1 MRLSHLLAPETAHR
15 LAIRTLPLLPAR
27 PAPASSRLR
36 TSLCGMDLPHPVGLA
51 AGFDKN
57 AEAFAAALRQG
68 FGWVEVG
75 SVTPRPQ
82 AGNPRPRLFRLV
94 EDEAVVNRMGFNN
107 DGLEAAAARLAGR
120 DPVAGIV
127 GANIGINKDST
138 DPISD
143 YALGLRRLLPLV
155 DYVAVNVSS
164 PNTPGLR
171 GLQRREPLQALLAAL
186 VAARGG
192 TAKPLLLKIAPDLDE
207 AGAEAIA
214 EVALASGVDGL
225 IVGNTTVARPDS
237 LRSRHRGETGGLSGR
252 PLAAPS
258 TALLRRM
265 ALRLGGRLALVGVG
279 GIASGA
285 DAYAKIRAGA
295 TAVQL
300 YTGMVYHGLGLA
312 RRVAEELDG
321 LLARDG
327 FDSVAAAVGAD
338 LPS

>member
-15 LAIRTLPLLPAR
+15 LAIRALPLLPAR
-27 PAPASSRLR
+27 PALANARLR
-36 TSLCGMDLPHPVGLA
+36 TRLCGLDLPHPVGLA

-57 AEAFAAALRQG
+57 AEAFGPALRQG

-75 SVTPRPQ
+75 SITPRPQ
-82 AGNPRPRLFRLV
+82 AGNPKPRLFRLV

-107 DGLEAAAARLAGR
+107 DGLEAAAARLAR
-120 DPVAGIV
+120 RNPAAGIV

-138 DPISD
+138 DPAGD

-155 DYVAVNVSS
+155 DYVTVNVSS

-171 GLQRREPLQALLAAL
+171 SLQRREPLQALLAAL

-192 TAKPLLLKIAPDLDE
+192 VAKPLLLKIAPDLDE
-207 AGAEAIA
+207 AAEEDIA

-252 PLAAPS
+252 PLTAPS

-265 ALRLGGRLALVGVG
+265 AMRLGGRLALVGVG

-312 RRVAEELDG
+312 RRVAAELDG

-338 LPS
+338 L